1 MKSEKKEIDFEC
13 FLYVHHFEIQQECP
27 IVPESHG
34 YNFKNKKE
42 YQKIKGNTKNTAGQQ
57 LLVMDTASG
66 KSVLLF
72 RDETKDYKDN
82 G

>member
-1 MKSEKKEIDFEC
+1 MEIISRKEAKAQG
-13 FLYVHHFEIQQECP
+13 LVHYFTGKPCL
-27 IVPESHG
+27 HG
-34 YNFKNKKE
+34 HLAKR
-42 YQKIKGNTKNTAGQQ
+42 NTKNTAGQQ

-72 RDETKDYKDN
+72 RDETKDYIDN